1 MYKNVGK
8 KLPEEIL
15 EKVEKISS
23 QHLRPKADKA
33 VQLSIIEDHALNSLT
48 INPGFTEDKLMSA
61 LIDNDTCRH
70 SEEKFT
76 ISSDGKYSKLTDLF
90 IGSNTKKINN
100 KISNKENQQTLNI
113 KEEINVGT
121 AEFKNPLQ
129 DATQAL
135 KEKDAHIEILRKLL
149 KKSIRVIKGLQEQV
163 WELGMKRGV
172 KVVMHPME
180 KIEDLLAVDVGIES
194 LEDLNNFFDS
204 FQQAS
209 PNEQKSFSK
218 PFAAHINKTKITSV
232 VPMNVRSKSP
242 HLIHVE
248 DEALNK
254 EMEEASFQMTF
265 KDSKHDQIKEDST
278 SRSIKDWKTFVND
291 IDKSSG
297 SEDEMKQ
304 DRRHNKAYSMNIKG
318 QQSKYR
324 KKPKTDHRRLEDSL
338 RVGNKEDTLDAN
350 LLHMES
356 AMSEFLG
363 GFKDIKSELSQIGE
377 AMQSCTQ
384 LKAEESLN

>member
-1 MYKNVGK
+1 VGT

-23 QHLRPKADKA
+23 QHPRSKADKA
-33 VQLSIIEDHALNSLT
+33 VQLSIVDDNALNSLT
-48 INPGFTEDKLMSA
+48 INPGYTEDKLMSA
-61 LIDNDTCRH
+61 LIDNDTCKH
-70 SEEKFT
+70 SEEKFI

-90 IGSNTKKINN
+90 IGSNTKPYTR
-100 KISNKENQQTLNI
+100 ISNTADKENKQTLNI
-113 KEEINVGT
+113 KEEINLGT

-135 KEKDAHIEILRKLL
+135 KEKDAHIEILRRLL

-163 WELGMKRGV
+163 WELSMKRGV
-172 KVVMHPME
+172 KVLMHPME
-180 KIEDLLAVDVGIES
+180 RVEDLLATDVGIES

-204 FQQAS
+204 LQQAS

-218 PFAAHINKTKITSV
+218 LFTTHTNKTKITRGPAMSSM
-232 VPMNVRSKSP
+232 VPMHVRSKSP

-265 KDSKHDQIKEDST
+265 KDNKHDQVKEDST

-291 IDKSSG
+291 MDKSSG
-297 SEDEMKQ
+297 SEDEIQ
-304 DRRHNKAYSMNIKG
+304 QNRRHNKTYSMNIKKHR
-318 QQSKYR
+318 S
-324 KKPKTDHRRLEDSL
+324 KPKTDHRRLEGSL

-350 LLHMES
+350 LSHMES

-377 AMQSCTQ
+377 AMQSCAQ
-384 LKAEESLN
+384 LKAEESSN